1 VYRIKKLKKWPR
13 SKRAVEP
20 ERERERE
27 VSIVKIIIFAAY
39 SKNNIKC
46 EVPEQNPWLSVLKQ
60 AVSTVTTKR

>member
-1 VYRIKKLKKWPR
+1 VYRIKLLKKWPR

-27 VSIVKIIIFAAY
+27 SSIVKIIIFTAY

-46 EVPEQNPWLSVLKQ
+46 EVPEQNP
-60 AVSTVTTKR
+60 